1 MDTVYRRSDLLSEK
15 QDLEKRLKSLQNN
28 RTKLLRNAI
37 SMKNNG
43 SDSEI
48 EELTLQ
54 LEKVDWK
61 LNALF

>member
-1 MDTVYRRSDLLSEK
+1 MDTVYRRADLLNEK
-15 QDLEKRLKSLQNN
+15 QDLEKRLKNLQNN
-28 RTKLLRNAI
+28 RAKLLRSAM
-37 SMKNNG
+37 SKDNNE
-43 SDSEI
+43 SNSEI